1 MTPEVQNIFFPTLG
15 GLLFI
20 LLSIIAWF
28 ATSMA
33 KRWEESHKHHYAN
46 NNELRQEL
54 TKHVTDHHGRIKNVE
69 KELQRHD
76 GLFDDLE
83 EKIEEIKK

>member
-1 MTPEVQNIFFPTLG
+1 MSQEVQNIVFPAFG
-15 GLLFI
+15 GLIFI

-28 ATSMA
+28 FVSLA

-46 NNELRQEL
+46 NNELRVNQA
-54 TKHVTDHHGRIKNVE
+54 DHHGRIKNVE